1 MESLNKN
8 TIGVGLIA
16 AAIGFVIGDLIQ
28 RVRIIRKYSEIVRL
42 DEQLNELVDA
52 LEQAEIPH

>member
-1 MESLNKN
+1 MNKN
-8 TIGVGLIA
+8 TIGVGLVSLG
-16 AAIGFVIGDLIQ
+16 IGFVIGDLIQ